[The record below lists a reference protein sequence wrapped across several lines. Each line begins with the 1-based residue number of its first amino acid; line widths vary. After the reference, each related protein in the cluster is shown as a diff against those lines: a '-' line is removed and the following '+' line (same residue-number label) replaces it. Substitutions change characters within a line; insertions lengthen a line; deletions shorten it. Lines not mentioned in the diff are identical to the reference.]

1 MDTFDLSRRLAAEAL
16 GTGILVATVVGSG
29 IMAETLTKDVALA
42 LLCNTLPTGAILVV
56 LITVLGPISG
66 AHFNPAV
73 TLVFTGKRELP
84 PQEAVLYVVAQIAG
98 GIAGTMA
105 AHLMFALPVVDFSM
119 KTRTGGAQWFAEFV
133 AAFGLVATI
142 LAGIRFQR
150 TAVPWLVGL
159 YITAAYWFT
168 ASTSFA
174 NPAVAI
180 ARSLTNT
187 FAGIRPVDLPGFI
200 RGRALRRLRRHA
212 VDELAARKTRSK
224 GPGQNR
230 GDISISVTIYH
241 NPDCGISRN
250 TLAMIRQSGVE
261 PTVIE
266 YLKTP
271 PSRERLKELISAMGI
286 SVRALIREKGTPYK
300 ELGLDDPRWTD
311 EQLIEQMLAHPILIN
326 RPIVVTPKGVKLCRP
341 SEAVLDL
348 LPNPHIGRF
357 VKEDGEVIDAV

>member
-1 MDTFDLSRRLAAEAL
+1 MMETFDLPRRLAAEAL

-84 PQEAVLYVVAQIAG
+84 VHEALLYVAAQIAG
-98 GIAGTMA
+98 GIAGTMV
-105 AHLMFALPVVDFSM
+105 AHLMFALPLVDLSM
-119 KTRTGGAQWFAEFV
+119 KARTGGAQWFAEAV
-133 AAFGLVATI
+133 AAFGLIATI

-150 TAVPWLVGL
+150 SAVPWLVGL

-187 FAGIRPVDLPGFI
+187 FSGIRPADLPGFI
-200 RGRALRRLRRHA
+200 LAELLGAIVGMLLMNWLLGRPEARGPVRIA
-212 VDELAARKTRSK
+212 ETTR
-224 GPGQNR
+224 
-230 GDISISVTIYH
+230 
-241 NPDCGISRN
+241 
-250 TLAMIRQSGVE
+250 
-261 PTVIE
+261 
-266 YLKTP
+266 
-271 PSRERLKELISAMGI
+271 
-286 SVRALIREKGTPYK
+286 
-300 ELGLDDPRWTD
+300 
-311 EQLIEQMLAHPILIN
+311 
-326 RPIVVTPKGVKLCRP
+326 
-341 SEAVLDL
+341 
-348 LPNPHIGRF
+348 
-357 VKEDGEVIDAV
+357 

>member
-1 MDTFDLSRRLAAEAL
+1 MPDQFDLPRRLAAEAL

-84 PQEAVLYVVAQIAG
+84 VNEAALYVIAQVAG

-105 AHLMFALPVVDFSM
+105 AHLMFGLPLLDFST
-119 KTRTGGAQWFAEFV
+119 KVRTGGPQWFAEAV

-150 TAVPWLVGL
+150 TSVPWLVGL

-187 FAGIRPVDLPGFI
+187 FAGIRPIDLPGFI
-200 RGRALRRLRRHA
+200 LAELCGAFVGMLLMNWLLGHSRAA
-212 VDELAARKTRSK
+212 GPVPIAETTR
-224 GPGQNR
+224 
-230 GDISISVTIYH
+230 
-241 NPDCGISRN
+241 
-250 TLAMIRQSGVE
+250 
-261 PTVIE
+261 
-266 YLKTP
+266 
-271 PSRERLKELISAMGI
+271 
-286 SVRALIREKGTPYK
+286 
-300 ELGLDDPRWTD
+300 
-311 EQLIEQMLAHPILIN
+311 
-326 RPIVVTPKGVKLCRP
+326 
-341 SEAVLDL
+341 
-348 LPNPHIGRF
+348 
-357 VKEDGEVIDAV
+357 

>member
-1 MDTFDLSRRLAAEAL
+1 MMDTFDLPRRLAAEAL

-84 PQEAVLYVVAQIAG
+84 PQEAVLYVVAQVAG

-105 AHLMFALPVVDFSM
+105 AHLMFALPVIDFSM
-119 KTRTGGAQWFAEFV
+119 KARIGGAQWFAEFV

-187 FAGIRPVDLPGFI
+187 FSGIRPIDLPGFI
-200 RGRALRRLRRHA
+200 VAELFGAFVGMLLMNWMLGRPEVRG
-212 VDELAARKTRSK
+212 
-224 GPGQNR
+224 P
-230 GDISISVTIYH
+230 
-241 NPDCGISRN
+241 
-250 TLAMIRQSGVE
+250 
-261 PTVIE
+261 
-266 YLKTP
+266 
-271 PSRERLKELISAMGI
+271 
-286 SVRALIREKGTPYK
+286 VRIAETSP
-300 ELGLDDPRWTD
+300 
-311 EQLIEQMLAHPILIN
+311 
-326 RPIVVTPKGVKLCRP
+326 
-341 SEAVLDL
+341 
-348 LPNPHIGRF
+348 
-357 VKEDGEVIDAV
+357 